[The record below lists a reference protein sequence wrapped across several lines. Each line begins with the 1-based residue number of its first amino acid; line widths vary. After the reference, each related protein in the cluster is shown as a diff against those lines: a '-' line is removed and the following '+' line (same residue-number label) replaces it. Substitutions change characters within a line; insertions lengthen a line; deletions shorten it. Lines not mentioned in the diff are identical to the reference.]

1 LRKVLFAAAL
11 TCIFL
16 VAMPLIAVPVQGGGN
31 NNPNKLWGAQ
41 TYLLNIL
48 GKKSDWKGD
57 PSYESTDRRTMF
69 VPENVKEF
77 GFTDCKIWVKQGP
90 EFAVL
95 DPNMFDDGHCNL
107 TIGPGYYEVY
117 FVALGK
123 PGPEAKLEGWIY
135 NATENAYL
143 LFIGDVT
150 VRHNKRPD
158 WRRGTGI
165 LYVSGDE
172 AGGIL
177 AAVGWTWEQLLAW
190 CAAQGLFVHPEFGV
204 WVFDFIRW
212 LEEVYPGTEYLYL
225 WKLVSGCKHIQVR
238 FYKIG

>member
-16 VAMPLIAVPVQGGGN
+16 VAMPLIAIPVQGGGN

-48 GKKSDWKGD
+48 GKKSDWSGD

-69 VPENVKEF
+69 VPEDVEEF
-77 GFTDCKIWVKQGP
+77 LKLKGFADCKIWVKQGP
-90 EFAVL
+90 DFAVE
-95 DPNMFDDGHCNL
+95 DPNMFDDGMCNL
-107 TIGPGYYEVY
+107 TIGQGRYEVY

-123 PGPEAKLEGWIY
+123 PGRTAVLEGWIY
-135 NATENAYL
+135 NASANEYL
-143 LFIGDVT
+143 LKIGYVE
-150 VRHNKRPD
+150 VKHSKRPD
-158 WRRGTGI
+158 WKSGHDMFYVSETEAAGI
-165 LYVSGDE
+165 LS
-172 AGGIL
+172 ALGI
-177 AAVGWTWEQLLAW
+177 TWEQLLA
-190 CAAQGLFVHPEFGV
+190 ALGYPPDATEV
-204 WVFDFIRW
+204 WVFDFINW
-212 LEEVYPGTEYLYL
+212 LATQTGYEYAYL